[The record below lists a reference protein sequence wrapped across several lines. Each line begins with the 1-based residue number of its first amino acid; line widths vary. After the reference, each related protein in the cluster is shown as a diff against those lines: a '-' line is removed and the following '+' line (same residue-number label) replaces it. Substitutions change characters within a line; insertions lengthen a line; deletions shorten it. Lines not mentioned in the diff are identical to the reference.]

1 MKKILVKIKNSL
13 WFIPSIY
20 SLLGLIF
27 AIAVIYID
35 QNYVNQH
42 PHIFPDLLLTSVELA
57 TTISTVLSTALITM
71 TTFTF
76 SISMVVL
83 TTYTSQ
89 FSPRVLP
96 NFITDKKTATVLGV
110 FMGGFIYSI
119 FSLLFMRKSLDNQL
133 VISAFV
139 GVFIAIICLLFFI
152 YFINYVGK
160 SIQVDLLI
168 EKLTKE
174 VEDIGDKFK
183 KLTKTNLLDIDKKES
198 KYYEQKYSKGF
209 EIKANTT
216 GYVQKM
222 DMDAFVKIA
231 EQYDVFISI
240 NERIGE
246 FLTPNTLLLTIYSNQ
261 NQLDDEIKKQV
272 LSAITLDSVR
282 SSTQDLS
289 YALQKI
295 VEIALRATSPAIN
308 DPYTAKHCIRN
319 IGKAMAKILWITE
332 GNMIYKDKKSVPRI
346 FLPILDLKELLY
358 LTFTEFKLDG
368 KENSSTLHSV
378 IDALIIMAKEDGS
391 ISNRKVIWEYGC
403 YIINNKLDSLH
414 RIEKE
419 YIDKKLDTLHQHT
432 HRE

>member
-1 MKKILVKIKNSL
+1 MKNVLIKVKNSL
-13 WFIPSIY
+13 WFIPSFY

-27 AIAVIYID
+27 AIVVIYID
-35 QNYVNQH
+35 QNY
-42 PHIFPDLLLTSVELA
+42 ITKDSSFIPDLLLTNVELA
-57 TTISTVLSTALITM
+57 TSISTVLSTALITM

-139 GVFIAIICLLFFI
+139 GVIIAIICLIFFI

-174 VEDIGDKFK
+174 VVEAGEKFR
-183 KLTKTNLLDIDKKES
+183 KLSTKNRLEVTNKES
-198 KYYEQKYSKGF
+198 RLFEEKYSNSF
-209 EIKANTT
+209 RIQANTT
-216 GYVQKM
+216 GYVQKI
-222 DMDAFVKIA
+222 DIEALEKITA
-231 EQYDVFISI
+231 DDDIFISI
-240 NERIGE
+240 HERIGE
-246 FLTPNTLLLTIYSNQ
+246 FLTPNSLLLTIYTNQ
-261 NQLDDEIKKQV
+261 EELEKEMRERIIKT
-272 LSAITLDSVR
+272 ITVNSVR

-295 VEIALRATSPAIN
+295 IEIALRATSPAIN
-308 DPYTAKHCIRN
+308 DPYTAQHCIRN

-332 GNMIYKDKKSVPRI
+332 GNIIYKDKESVPRI
-346 FLPILDLKELLY
+346 FLPIMDLRELLY
-358 LTFTEFKLDG
+358 LTFKELDMDG
-368 KENSSTLHSV
+368 KENRSTVNCV

-391 ISNRKVIWEYGC
+391 AHNKKIVWEFLQF
-403 YIINNKLDSLH
+403 IIKDNLETLH
-414 RIEKE
+414 SFEKE
-419 YIDKKLDTLHQHT
+419 YIDKKIDILHRYT
-432 HRE
+432 H

>member
-1 MKKILVKIKNSL
+1 MKKVLVKVKDSL

-27 AIAVIYID
+27 AVVVIFID
-35 QNYVNQH
+35 QNYVNKH
-42 PHIFPDLLLTSVELA
+42 PHIFPDLLLTNVELA

-96 NFITDKKTATVLGV
+96 NFITDKKTARVLGV

-139 GVFIAIICLLFFI
+139 GVVVAIICLVFFI

-174 VEDIGDKFK
+174 VEEVGEKFK
-183 KLTKTNLLDIDKKES
+183 QLLNRKVLEVVNKES
-198 KYYEQKYSKGF
+198 VSFEKMYAYSFKI
-209 EIKANTT
+209 EAKST
-216 GYVQKM
+216 GYVQKI
-222 DMDAFVKIA
+222 DIEKLIKVATD
-231 EQYDVFISI
+231 YNVFISF

-246 FLTPNTLLLTIYSNQ
+246 YLTPNTLLLTVYSNQ
-261 NQLDDEIKKQV
+261 DQLEKDTQERIMNC
-272 LSAITLDSVR
+272 ITLNSVR

-295 VEIALRATSPAIN
+295 IEIALRATSSAIN

-319 IGKAMAKILWITE
+319 IGKAMASVLWITE
-332 GNMIYKDKKSVPRI
+332 GNIIYKDNQSVPRI
-346 FLPILDLKELLY
+346 FIPILDLRELLY
-358 LTFTEFKLDG
+358 LTFNELDMNG
-368 KENSSTLHSV
+368 KKNSSTINCV
-378 IDALIIMAKEDGS
+378 IDALIIMAKEDCSRG
-391 ISNRKVIWEYGC
+391 NKKAIWEFLQ
-403 YIINNKLDSLH
+403 YISSDNLKTLH
-414 RIEKE
+414 SYEKQYIEKKIE
-419 YIDKKLDTLHQHT
+419 TLHKYT
-432 HRE
+432 HR